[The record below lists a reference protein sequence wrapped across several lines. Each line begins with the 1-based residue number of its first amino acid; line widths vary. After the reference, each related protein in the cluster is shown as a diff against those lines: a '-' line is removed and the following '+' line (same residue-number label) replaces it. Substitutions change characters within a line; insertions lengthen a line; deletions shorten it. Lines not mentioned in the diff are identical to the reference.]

1 MKRLLF
7 SLVLALG
14 LVAYAQEDVTV
25 TWVTGNT
32 ATAIE
37 YAEDAIA
44 RYEAENPHT
53 IGGQEYNVNVEL
65 IQGPESAS
73 DRFGLYL
80 QFFQAQS
87 GEADLYEI
95 DVIWPGD
102 LAEHLVDLSQF
113 EGVQELVDTQF
124 QAIVENNTVDGKLVG
139 IPWFTDAGLLYY
151 RTDLLEQYSEELT
164 AAGVAADPA
173 EYTWTD
179 LEQAAQIIQE
189 GEQGAGNANFTG
201 FTWQGNSYEGL
212 TCDALEWVASE
223 GGGTIVSPEGEITV
237 FNEDAVAAVERAAGW
252 IGTISPSGVT
262 EFQEEDARRIWS
274 AGNAAFMR
282 NWPYAYSLSQAE
294 DSPIAGNVGISA
306 LPAGEGGER
315 AACLGGWQLGVS
327 EYSENPAVA
336 ADFAVF
342 LASYDEQLARAT
354 DLSMLPT
361 IEAIYADETLLN
373 SDVAWFG
380 DLLPV
385 FQNATPRPSTATA
398 PNYNEVSRAFFT
410 AVHDVLTGQADAEDS
425 LAELELNLE
434 DITGLPTGSPQ

>member
-1 MKRLLF
+1 MKRFLLPF
-7 SLVLALG
+7 VLALG

-25 TWVTGNT
+25 NWVTGNT
-32 ATAIE
+32 AQALELAQAAI
-37 YAEDAIA
+37 D

-53 IGGQEYNVNVEL
+53 IDGQEYNVNVEL

-80 QFFQAQS
+80 QFFEAQS
-87 GEADLYEI
+87 SEADIYEI

-102 LAEHLVDLSQF
+102 LAEHLVDLSQY
-113 EGVQELVDTQF
+113 EGVSEAVEGHFD
-124 QAIVENNTVDGKLVG
+124 AIVENNTVNGKLVG
-139 IPWFTDAGLLYY
+139 IPFFTDAGLLYY
-151 RTDLLEQYSEELT
+151 RTDLIEQYSDQLT
-164 AAGVAADPA
+164 EAGLPEDPA
-173 EYTWTD
+173 EYTWAN

-189 GEQGAGNANFTG
+189 GEQSAGNANFTG

-212 TCDALEWVASE
+212 TCDALEWVASA

-237 FNEDAVAAVERAAGW
+237 FNEDAIAAVEQAAGW
-252 IGTISPSGVT
+252 VGTISPSGVT

-294 DSPIAGNVGISA
+294 DSPIAGNVGIA
-306 LPAGEGGER
+306 PLPAGESGDR
-315 AACLGGWQLGVS
+315 AACLGGWQIAVS
-327 EYSENPAVA
+327 EYSSNPAVA
-336 ADFAVF
+336 ADVA
-342 LASYDEQLARAT
+342 LHLTSYDEQVQRAIEG
-354 DLSMLPT
+354 SNLPT
-361 IEAIYADETLLN
+361 IEAVYEDEELLN
-373 SDVAWFG
+373 SEVAWFA

-385 FQNATPRPSTATA
+385 FRSATPRPSTVTA

-434 DITGLPTGSPQ
+434 DITGLPTGSP